1 MKQRER
7 TSNPVRSVRLRH
19 GTLKQAVG
27 CRFLVCRKTAS
38 ERELQSKPLQPVEIL
53 RSSNCWSL
61 RLALNQKLAGSIPV
75 SGAVAVLYWF
85 RNLAVN
91 QVYVGSIPI
100 GHPWNRL

>member
-1 MKQRER
+1 MKETYSLNRY
-7 TSNPVRSVRLRH
+7 S
-19 GTLKQAVG
+19 
-27 CRFLVCRKTAS
+27 
-38 ERELQSKPLQPVEIL
+38 LQPVEIL

-61 RLALNQKLAGSIPV
+61 RLALNQKFAGSIPA

-100 GHPWNRL
+100 GHL